1 MLQVTGLTV
10 RFAGLTAVSDVS
22 FTAQEGKVF
31 TIMGP
36 NGAGKSTLFNAIT
49 GFVRP
54 SAGEV
59 EFAGE
64 RITGLPPHE
73 IAARGLRR
81 TFQNNGIL
89 REMTAL
95 ENVLIGL
102 ELDIHSSF
110 AGCMVGLGA
119 SVRSERA
126 AVDTALEAL
135 TRMGI
140 ENLQDQVAADLSF
153 GQQRLIEIAR
163 ATVSRSRLIMLD
175 EPAVGLS
182 PNERKNLARV
192 LRELTARGIAVVL
205 VEHVQDLVMAVSDVV
220 LVLNYGKR
228 IAECSPQELK
238 NDEAVLEA
246 YLGR

>member
-1 MLQVTGLTV
+1 MLQVSGLTV
-10 RFAGLTAVSDVS
+10 RFAGLTAVNDVS
-22 FTAQEGKVF
+22 FTASAGQVF

-49 GFVRP
+49 GFVKP
-54 SAGEV
+54 DAGEV
-59 EFAGE
+59 VFDGE

-73 IAARGLRR
+73 IASRGLRR

-102 ELDIHSSF
+102 ELSIGSSV
-110 AGCMVGLGA
+110 AGCMFGVGSG
-119 SVRSERA
+119 VRSERA

-135 TRMGI
+135 ARMGI
-140 ENLQDQVAADLSF
+140 EKLQDEIAADLSF

-163 ATVSRSRLIMLD
+163 ATASQSRLIMLD

-182 PNERKNLARV
+182 PSERQNLARV
-192 LRELTARGIAVVL
+192 LRELTASGISVVL
-205 VEHVQDLVMAVSDVV
+205 VEHVQELVMAVSDVV

-228 IAECSPQELK
+228 IAECLPQELK
-238 NDEAVLEA
+238 NDDAVLEA